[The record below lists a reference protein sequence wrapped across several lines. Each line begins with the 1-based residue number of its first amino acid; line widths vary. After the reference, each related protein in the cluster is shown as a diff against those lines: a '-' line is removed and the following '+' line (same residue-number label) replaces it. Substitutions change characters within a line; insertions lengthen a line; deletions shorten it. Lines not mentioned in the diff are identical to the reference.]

1 MREEFAEM
9 NLNINKRIDSID
21 SEFDDLRTELLKT
34 IVSKKEDVEKEV
46 YININHNEEDILIS
60 EISVIEDTKSYVEGS
75 RDEEV
80 VFMV

>member
-9 NLNINKRIDSID
+9 NLNMNQRIDSID